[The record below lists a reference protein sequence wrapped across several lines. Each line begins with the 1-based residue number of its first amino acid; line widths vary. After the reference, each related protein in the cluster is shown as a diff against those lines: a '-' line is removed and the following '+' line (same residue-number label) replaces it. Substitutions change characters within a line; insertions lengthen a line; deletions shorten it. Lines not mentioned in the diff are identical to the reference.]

1 MEIGDGRGLMEM
13 DMEIGMDMDMEMGID
28 FHVFY
33 VGNTHMRF
41 MITWHK

>member
-1 MEIGDGRGLMEM
+1 
-13 DMEIGMDMDMEMGID
+13 MEIGMDMDMEMGID

-41 MITWHK
+41 MIACILLLEINL